1 MLRVE
6 DLTGEGFID
15 LNLEIRAGEIV
26 GLAGLVGSGRTEF
39 AETLYGL
46 RPARAGRVWLE
57 NRDISRDST
66 RAGWPAGWSIAGG
79 QAGFRIVSRCAG
91 ALEHGDV

>member
-15 LNLEIRAGEIV
+15 LNLEIGAGEIV

-46 RPARAGRVWLE
+46 RPPARRADLAGE
-57 NRDISRDST
+57 SRD
-66 RAGWPAGWSIAGG
+66 
-79 QAGFRIVSRCAG
+79 
-91 ALEHGDV
+91 

>member
-1 MLRVE
+1 VLRVE

-15 LNLEIRAGEIV
+15 LSLEIYAGEIV

-46 RPARAGRVWLE
+46 RPCAGRVWLE
-57 NRDISRDST
+57 NQEITAHR
-66 RAGWPAGWSIAGG
+66 
-79 QAGFRIVSRCAG
+79 
-91 ALEHGDV
+91 